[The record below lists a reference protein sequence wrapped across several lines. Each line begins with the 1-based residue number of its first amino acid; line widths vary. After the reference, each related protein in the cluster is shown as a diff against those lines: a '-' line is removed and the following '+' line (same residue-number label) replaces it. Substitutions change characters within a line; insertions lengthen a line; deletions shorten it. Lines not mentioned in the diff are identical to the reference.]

1 MTSESGEVESVLAVD
16 IGSVNTRAVLFDLVG
31 SSYRM
36 LSAGSA
42 PSTHLP
48 PIRDAQEG
56 VMAAVQQVEEITGKT
71 LLDANHHLI
80 IPASPDGAGVDN
92 LVISSSA
99 GVEVRIVTIGLL
111 DEYSLAQVEKLAG
124 GSYARVIDRFTLGD
138 HRKPEERLNA
148 FLDSNPDL
156 VLMAGGTNRGA
167 TRAILRMA
175 DQLRLALQASSPEK
189 RPEVIFAGN
198 AMLKDRIKELL
209 EALTPVY
216 QASNVL
222 PFAESED
229 TGAAEETLFQV
240 LNHIRARRLNGFTE
254 LERISGVPILPS
266 ASAEGR
272 VIRFQSL
279 QQAVEKTVLGINVG
293 SSASHFITAAA
304 GDINSSVYRGL
315 GIGQAARETITRL
328 GVESILPWLSL
339 DIPQGNVRDYLWQKS
354 LFPTGLPMDEETL
367 EIEQAAARAILA
379 EMKRIYFGLPN
390 AFLQGFE
397 PILVGGAVLAQA
409 PTLQQTLLMVL
420 DGLQP
425 AGATTILCDR
435 LGVLTALGACAPIS
449 PPLVVQVLETGVL
462 TNLGTVLCPIP
473 RARVGEVVLRI
484 KLQEDDGMEKS
495 FEIRKG
501 DIVRLPLGLNKTARL
516 SIKAQKHLD
525 GFQGLRNLKVVGG
538 ELGVIVDAR
547 SRPIRHPSDEGM
559 NRELLKKWKNSLQE
573 CLT

>member
-1 MTSESGEVESVLAVD
+1 MTTEPGDIESVLAVD
-16 IGSVNTRAVLFDLVG
+16 IGSVNTRAILFDLVG

-36 LSAGSA
+36 LSAGNV

-48 PIRDAQEG
+48 PIGDVQEG
-56 VMAAVQQVEEITGKT
+56 VIAAVHQVEEITGKT
-71 LLDANHHLI
+71 LLDSNHHLI
-80 IPASPDGAGVDN
+80 IPASPEGAGVDN

-111 DEYSLAQVEKLAG
+111 DEYSLAQVETLVG
-124 GSYARVIDRFTLGD
+124 GSYARVVDRFTLGD
-138 HRKPEERLNA
+138 KRKPEQRLNA

-167 TRAILRMA
+167 TRAVLRMA
-175 DQLRLALQASSPEK
+175 DQLRLALQASNPEK

-198 AMLKDRIKELL
+198 AMLKDRIKEML
-209 EALTPVY
+209 ENLTSVY

-222 PFAESED
+222 PFAESVD
-229 TGAAEETLFQV
+229 TGAAEETLIQV
-240 LNHIRARRLNGFTE
+240 LNHIRAKRLNGFSD
-254 LERISGVPILPS
+254 LERISGVSILPS

-272 VIRFQSL
+272 VVRFQSL
-279 QQAVEKTVLGINVG
+279 QQSSEKTVLGINVG
-293 SSASHFITAAA
+293 SAASHFITATA
-304 GDINSSVYRGL
+304 GDIKTNVFRGL
-315 GIGQAARETITRL
+315 GIGHAAVETLTRL
-328 GVESILPWLSL
+328 GVEAILPWLSI

-354 LFPTGLPMDEETL
+354 LFPAGLPMDEETL
-367 EIEQAAARAILA
+367 EIEQAAARVVLA
-379 EMKRIYFGLPN
+379 EMKRSYFGLPN

-397 PILVGGAVLAQA
+397 PILVSGAVLAQA

-435 LGVLTALGACAPIS
+435 FGVLSALGACAPIS

-462 TNLGTVLCPIP
+462 TNLGTVLCPIG
-473 RARVGEVVLRI
+473 RARVGEVILRI
-484 KLQEDDGMEKS
+484 KLQEEDGLEKS
-495 FEIRKG
+495 FEVRKG
-501 DIVRLPLGLNKTARL
+501 EIVRLPLGLNKTARL
-516 SIKAQKHLD
+516 SIKALKHLD

-559 NRELLKKWKNSLQE
+559 NHDLMKKWKDSLKE